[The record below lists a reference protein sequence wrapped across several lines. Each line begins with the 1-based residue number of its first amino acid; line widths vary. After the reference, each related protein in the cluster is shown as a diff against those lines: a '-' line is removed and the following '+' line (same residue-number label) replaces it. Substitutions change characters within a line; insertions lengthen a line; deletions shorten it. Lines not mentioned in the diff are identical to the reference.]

1 MEENRKNL
9 EISCS
14 EAVSSNS
21 EATATTD
28 ECRDQGDKL
37 EILKSKI
44 YEFWDERSKLYLAIG
59 RELLATKTCFHSQ
72 GNWLNWLNDGNVPF
86 SVRQAQR
93 LIRVAE
99 WFGDATPGSHLD
111 FTKAYILTRIPKPK
125 VNDFLKQYQTAGAD
139 ADPLSVIQ
147 AMPKRELE
155 EAIREYLRA
164 TAPVLR
170 TRKEEKTEVD
180 SPVALPVNSALD
192 ELCRLETAMG
202 GLVENIVNRRIDN
215 EEYDTLI
222 SEIRRLCED
231 TLGKLPSEDEE
242 IE

>member
-1 MEENRKNL
+1 M
-9 EISCS
+9 
-14 EAVSSNS
+14 
-21 EATATTD
+21 
-28 ECRDQGDKL
+28 
-37 EILKSKI
+37 
-44 YEFWDERSKLYLAIG
+44 
-59 RELLATKTCFHSQ
+59 
-72 GNWLNWLNDGNVPF
+72 
-86 SVRQAQR
+86 
-93 LIRVAE
+93 AE

-125 VNDFLKQYQTAGAD
+125 VDDFLKQYQTAGAD
-139 ADPLSVIQ
+139 AEPLSVIQ

-180 SPVALPVNSALD
+180 SPAALPAESALD

-242 IE
+242 IG